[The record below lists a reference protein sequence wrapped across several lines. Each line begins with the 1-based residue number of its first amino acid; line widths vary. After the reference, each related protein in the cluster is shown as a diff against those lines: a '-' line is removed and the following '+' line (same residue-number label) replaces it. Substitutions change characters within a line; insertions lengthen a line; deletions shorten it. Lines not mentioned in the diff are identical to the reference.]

1 MAVGSVILNEREA
14 KEARAA
20 IAEIDGA
27 LSSESVLASVVAGLP
42 SEAIGGVR
50 KSLVTEKRELLAL
63 VDAYEEAKSGKFEK
77 LKQLAGND
85 PGLNLIVARIT
96 RGFTQKEL
104 AKKLGL
110 KEQQVQRYESERYRT
125 ISLANFQRVAAVLGV
140 RWEMAQSK
148 PFDNGWALAGQP
160 SPNDVRRVLK
170 HARLHGWF
178 DESDDRSASEEESFS
193 YLHRYVAD
201 HVISYGAPS
210 LFRTGMTVTD
220 HSDNWALLA
229 WKSRV
234 IRVAEPIIA
243 AGVVEYRPLDV
254 SWLMDLVRLS
264 ARKDGPV
271 VAQKL
276 LLSKGI
282 VLVAEPHIS
291 GTSLDGAAF
300 LVGDVP
306 VIGMTLLRDRLD
318 NFWFT
323 LLHEVAHVILHHR
336 TGLKAGFFDDTESTS
351 VDEMEE
357 EANTLASNLLVP
369 EVLWKRSAARI
380 AKTPAPIERFAKE
393 LCVHPAI
400 VFGRIRKERQAYQA
414 FTDRIGQ
421 GLVRQQFFQAAAAAR
436 SEDA

>member
-1 MAVGSVILNEREA
+1 
-14 KEARAA
+14 
-20 IAEIDGA
+20 
-27 LSSESVLASVVAGLP
+27 
-42 SEAIGGVR
+42 
-50 KSLVTEKRELLAL
+50 
-63 VDAYEEAKSGKFEK
+63 
-77 LKQLAGND
+77 
-85 PGLNLIVARIT
+85 
-96 RGFTQKEL
+96 
-104 AKKLGL
+104 
-110 KEQQVQRYESERYRT
+110 
-125 ISLANFQRVAAVLGV
+125 
-140 RWEMAQSK
+140 MAQSK

-201 HVISYGAPS
+201 HVISHGAPS
-210 LFRTGMTVTD
+210 LFRTGMTVTNQ
-220 HSDNWALLA
+220 SDNWALLA

-264 ARKDGPV
+264 ARKDGP
-271 VAQKL
+271 ARAKEL

-282 VLVAEPHIS
+282 VLVAEPHIA

-300 LVGDVP
+300 LVGEVP

-336 TGLKAGFFDDTESTS
+336 TGLTAGFTSRGTTGTMRLPRFFASWTSHPQMGEAADLSVSTN
-351 VDEMEE
+351 
-357 EANTLASNLLVP
+357 ATASLERISP
-369 EVLWKRSAARI
+369 PRRSFQFSAASMSCLSRI
-380 AKTPAPIERFAKE
+380 GSKSRVCKATTSWSAKATSSREYETKTFMRSGCSTAPVIG
-393 LCVHPAI
+393 VPAI
-400 VFGRIRKERQAYQA
+400 LNKA
-414 FTDRIGQ
+414 
-421 GLVRQQFFQAAAAAR
+421 
-436 SEDA
+436 